1 MDESRFQAGWR
12 IVATLPA
19 GTPLIAGIDAL
30 CARHDVADAEIRVTG
45 AVRDAAVSVDD
56 AGDPWVLPGV
66 SQLVLGQG
74 HLVPDLGVTGFSAVL
89 AWSDRGQPRVL
100 AGFLERAE
108 SVGVR
113 VVIESFDGG
122 EAAPRQAL
130 GSSSGASSP
139 ASSPPASGSTPRARP
154 PTPSAAG
161 QAPNRPPAAENA
173 RPGVVPA
180 ARNPAAP
187 TAAPAGAGATPPAP
201 AASSGWGA
209 AVALSK
215 ATPPP
220 NVVGRPGQPPV
231 TANGAGPLDEDPDPK
246 PGDILVHSQFGRC
259 KVMSTTDADRVK
271 IRTATGRFVDLH
283 LGFVRLVR
291 QADEDGQRV
300 FRVQPTK
307 R

>member
-45 AVRDAAVSVDD
+45 SIRDAAV
-56 AGDPWVLPGV
+56 AIEEGADPCVLPGV

-74 HLVPDLGVTGFSAVL
+74 YLVPDLGVTGFSVVL

-100 AGFLERAE
+100 AGFLERAD

-113 VVIESFDGG
+113 VVIESFEGA
-122 EAAPRQAL
+122 EAAPRQVV
-130 GSSSGASSP
+130 GPSSGA
-139 ASSPPASGSTPRARP
+139 PPPSGPPTRARP
-154 PTPSAAG
+154 PAPSAAG
-161 QAPNRPPAAENA
+161 QAPSRPPVEPA
-173 RPGVVPA
+173 RSGVVPA
-180 ARNPAAP
+180 ARNPTAP
-187 TAAPAGAGATPPAP
+187 TASPATAVSTPPPAP
-201 AASSGWGA
+201 ATSGWGA

-220 NVVGRPGQPPV
+220 NVGGRPGQPPV
-231 TANGAGPLDEDPDPK
+231 TSNGAGPLDEDPDPK